1 MFETVNETELMKLI
15 QRFSHVTVASEAL
28 PMGSDVTA
36 LRRFVFSHR
45 RRYEAFD
52 SFCDWGPLLKSIS
65 IFFIL
70 WDNDDQTDK
79 SIIYRL

>member
-36 LRRFVFSHR
+36 LRRFVFTTGGDTR
-45 RRYEAFD
+45 
-52 SFCDWGPLLKSIS
+52 PLTVSATGVRS
-65 IFFIL
+65 
-70 WDNDDQTDK
+70 
-79 SIIYRL
+79 